1 MTIDC
6 NIEDHVARVTI
17 NRPERMNA
25 VNPDA
30 ERSLNEIWSDLER
43 RSDVRCIVLTG
54 AGERA
59 FSAGADMKDSD
70 SSDGISYWAESRPN
84 GFGGIAL
91 RESLDIPLIARVN
104 GFALGGGFEM
114 VLGADIVV
122 ACDEASFGLPE
133 ARVGRLPLDGGM
145 VMLPRLVP
153 RNIALGMML
162 TGSRE
167 SAEELAKWGVVN
179 EVTPR
184 SELDGAVDQW
194 VERVLACAPLS
205 LRAIKHSVRTLA
217 NMRAKE
223 AARLRSDPLMAALA
237 SEDGL
242 EGVAAFVE
250 KRKPNWKGR

>member
-1 MTIDC
+1 MTVDC
-6 NIEDHVARVTI
+6 RIEDRVARVTI

-25 VNPDA
+25 INPDA

-43 RSDVRCIVLTG
+43 RADVRCIVLTG

-59 FSAGADMKDSD
+59 FCAGADMKDSG
-70 SSDGISYWAESRPN
+70 SSDGLSYWAESRPN

-122 ACDEASFGLPE
+122 ACEEASFGLPE
-133 ARVGRLPLDGGM
+133 ASVGRLPLDGGM

-162 TGSRE
+162 TASRA
-167 SAEELAKWGVVN
+167 SAGEMAKWGIVN
-179 EVTPR
+179 EVSTRPR
-184 SELDGAVDQW
+184 LDEAVDGW
-194 VERVLACAPLS
+194 IERILACAPLS
-205 LRAIKHSVRTLA
+205 LRAIKHSVRNLA
-217 NMRAKE
+217 GMRARD
-223 AARLRSDPLMAALA
+223 ASRLRSDQLVAALA
-237 SEDGL
+237 SEDAL

-250 KRKPNWKGR
+250 RRKPSWKGR

>member
-6 NIEDHVARVTI
+6 SIEDHVARVTI
-17 NRPERMNA
+17 DRPERMNA
-25 VNPDA
+25 INPEA
-30 ERSLNEIWSDLER
+30 ERSLNEIWSELEHR
-43 RSDVRCIVLTG
+43 TDVRCILMTG

-59 FSAGADMKDSD
+59 FCAGADMKDSD
-70 SSDGISYWAESRPN
+70 SSDGLSYWAESRPN

-162 TGSRE
+162 TGSRA
-167 SAEELAKWGVVN
+167 SAEAMAKWGVVN
-179 EVTPR
+179 EVAPR
-184 SELDGAVDQW
+184 SELDGAVDRW
-194 VERVLACAPLS
+194 IEGVLSCAPLS
-205 LRAIKHSVRTLA
+205 LRAIKHCVRNSAGL
-217 NMRAKE
+217 RAKD
-223 AARLRSDPLMAALA
+223 AVRLRTDPLIAALN
-237 SEDGL
+237 SEDGI